1 MTLATAF
8 DVTKK
13 ALQGFGKHEMTT
25 YAAALSYQVFFS
37 LFPFLIFLISLL
49 GFLGIPEFFSWLQQ
63 QVTNIVPAQAAQ
75 QVNTV
80 IGQLQQ
86 PQGGLLSF
94 GIVLALWSASA
105 AVRAVM
111 NAINTAYEVKEGR
124 PAWKLYSLSLLY
136 TLGLAL
142 LLILS
147 AVLMILGPQVVTW
160 LGVRLGLGGV
170 VVTLWNILRLP
181 LLVLLLTLS
190 VALIYYFTP
199 DVQQRFRLIT
209 PGTVVA
215 VVVWLLASFGFSL
228 YVQNFAN
235 YNATYGSLGA
245 IIILL
250 FYFYLSAA
258 ILLFGAELNA
268 VLEDRRTDGKN
279 LGEKT
284 LPNA

>member
-1 MTLATAF
+1 MTFSAALE
-8 DVTKK
+8 VTKS
-13 ALQGFGKHEMTT
+13 ALQGFSRHKMTT

-37 LFPFLIFLISLL
+37 LFPFVIFLIALL

-63 QVTNIVPAQAAQ
+63 QVTNVVPAQAAQ

-80 IGQLQQ
+80 IGQLEE
-86 PQGGLLSF
+86 PRGGLLSF
-94 GIVLALWSASA
+94 GIVVALWSASA

-111 NAINTAYEVKEGR
+111 NATNVTYGVREGR
-124 PAWKLYSLSLLY
+124 PWWKLYPLSLLY

-142 LLILS
+142 LLIVS
-147 AVLMILGPQVVTW
+147 AALMILGPQVVTW
-160 LGVRLGLGGV
+160 LGARLGLGGV
-170 VVTLWNILRLP
+170 VVTLWNVLRLP
-181 LLVLLLTLS
+181 LLILLLTLS

-199 DVQQRFRLIT
+199 DVQQRFRLVT

-215 VVVWLLASFGFSL
+215 VVVWLLASLGFSI

-268 VLEDRRTDGKN
+268 ALEHRRKDGKN
-279 LGEKT
+279 EGDKT
-284 LPNA
+284 LPDA

>member
-1 MTLATAF
+1 MNFSTAF
-8 DVTKK
+8 DATKR
-13 ALQGFGKHEMTT
+13 ALQGFGRHQMTT

-37 LFPFLIFLISLL
+37 LFPFLLFLIALL

-63 QVTNIVPAQAAQ
+63 QVTNVIPAQAAQ

-80 IGQLQQ
+80 IAQLQQ
-86 PQGGLLSF
+86 PRGGLLSF
-94 GIVLALWSASA
+94 GVVVALWSASA

-111 NAINTAYEVKEGR
+111 NAMNATYGVREGR
-124 PAWKLYSLSLLY
+124 PAWKLYPLSLLY

-147 AVLMILGPQVVTW
+147 AALMILGPQVVTW
-160 LGVRLGLGGV
+160 LGARLGLGGV
-170 VVTLWNILRLP
+170 IVTLWNILRLP
-181 LLVLLLTLS
+181 LLVVLLTFS
-190 VALIYYFTP
+190 VALIYYFMP
-199 DVQQRFRLIT
+199 DVEQRFRLIT

-215 VVVWLLASFGFSL
+215 VIVWLLASLGFSF
-228 YVQNFAN
+228 YVRNFAN

-268 VLEDRRTDGKN
+268 ALEHRRNDGKDR
-279 LGEKT
+279 GDKT
-284 LPNA
+284 LPDA

>member
-80 IGQLQQ
+80 ISQLQQ

-147 AVLMILGPQVVTW
+147 AALMILGPQVVTW

-181 LLVLLLTLS
+181 LLILLLTLS

-199 DVQQRFRLIT
+199 DVEQRFRLIT

-215 VVVWLLASFGFSL
+215 VVVWLLASLGFSL

-268 VLEDRRTDGKN
+268 VLEDRCTDGKN

>member
-80 IGQLQQ
+80 ISQLQQ

-124 PAWKLYSLSLLY
+124 PTWKLYSLSLLY

-147 AVLMILGPQVVTW
+147 AALMILGPQAVTW

-181 LLVLLLTLS
+181 LLILLLTLS

-215 VVVWLLASFGFSL
+215 VVVWLLASLGFSL

>member
-1 MTLATAF
+1 MTLSTAF

-13 ALQGFGKHEMTT
+13 AVQGFGKHEMTT

-63 QVTNIVPAQAAQ
+63 QVTNLVPAQAAQ

-94 GIVLALWSASA
+94 GIVLALWTASA

-124 PAWKLYSLSLLY
+124 PAWKLYPLSLLY

-147 AVLMILGPQVVTW
+147 AALMILGPQVVTW
-160 LGVRLGLGGV
+160 LGARLGLGGV

-181 LLVLLLTLS
+181 LLILLLTLS

-228 YVQNFAN
+228 YVQNFAD

-245 IIILL
+245 IIVLL

-268 VLEDRRTDGKN
+268 VLEDRRTDGKD

-284 LPNA
+284 LPNT

>member
-1 MTLATAF
+1 MTLTTVF

-13 ALQGFGKHEMTT
+13 ALRGFSKHEMTT

-63 QVTNIVPAQAAQ
+63 QVTNLVPAQAAQ

-94 GIVLALWSASA
+94 GIVLALWTASA

-111 NAINTAYEVKEGR
+111 NAVNTAYEVKEGR
-124 PAWKLYSLSLLY
+124 PAWKLYPLSLFY

-147 AVLMILGPQVVTW
+147 AALMILGPQIVTW
-160 LGVRLGLGGV
+160 LGARLGLGGV

-199 DVQQRFRLIT
+199 DVEQRFRLIT

-268 VLEDRRTDGKN
+268 VLEHRRKDGKP
-279 LGEKT
+279 LGEKA
-284 LPNA
+284 LPDA